1 MPIQKEE
8 TFVSVHDET
17 EILHIKHSQEA
28 FTINLRAYIDT
39 ILPALKFSMDVQK
52 SDGEGM
58 ILLNVTSYVSKW
70 KETFHRDTL
79 YLTDVNAAQEAFR
92 FYVNLKICEPEIWT
106 LLSNTKMSYCHGTT
120 LSFLVPKPETASDN
134 TLLCLYH
141 DRSQRLQNLSFLQW
155 LHMYH
160 APAKKSRGKQLPVFV
175 GIRLCSLFNP
185 ILLMLMYF
193 PHNNLQLIL
202 QQQNT
207 ANVP

>member
-1 MPIQKEE
+1 
-8 TFVSVHDET
+8 
-17 EILHIKHSQEA
+17 
-28 FTINLRAYIDT
+28 
-39 ILPALKFSMDVQK
+39 
-52 SDGEGM
+52 M
-58 ILLNVTSYVSKW
+58 ILRNVTSYVSKW

-202 QQQNT
+202 PQQNT
-207 ANVP
+207 ANVPYAPWL